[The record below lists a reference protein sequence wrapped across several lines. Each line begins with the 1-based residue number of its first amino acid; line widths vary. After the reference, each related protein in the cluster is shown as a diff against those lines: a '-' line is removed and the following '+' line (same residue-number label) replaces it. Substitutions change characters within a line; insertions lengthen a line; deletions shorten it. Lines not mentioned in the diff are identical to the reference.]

1 MKRILTLTLAAV
13 LVFLAAAPVS
23 AQDKTI
29 KRKVAIGRFTNE
41 TQYGKGLF
49 YDKENDPMRKQAL
62 DILSSKLAQS
72 GKFILLEREDLDV
85 LVAEVGTNMN
95 KIGADYIILGSIT
108 QYGRKNE
115 GHEQVFSST
124 KTQTVEAGVSVRLV
138 EAATG
143 LIIYSDEAK
152 GYAETTSKQT
162 LGIGGTAGFDAT
174 LSDKAISAALSQLV
188 ENIINK
194 CMDKP
199 WRSYLLAEDGGS
211 YIIGGGASQGLAV
224 GDKFNVYKKGRKV
237 KNPQTG
243 MEIELPGTLIG
254 VVTVQTMMGDTPET
268 EISFCSYSG
277 QDIDENHLEDY
288 YILDESAMKKLL
300 LFLSAALLLTG
311 CGVGSHTVVSG
322 RADEAGIVFFAD
334 KSLAIDVTIDKDT
347 YRVNTVKDSDFKS
360 KRNIKRTAENLIV
373 IKPGQHDVKV
383 RLRGETILT
392 QKIFVSAGD
401 TKVINL

>member
-1 MKRILTLTLAAV
+1 MKRIFTLLLAAV
-13 LVFLAAAPVS
+13 VVFLAAAPVS

-41 TQYGKGLF
+41 TQYGKGIF
-49 YDKENDPMRKQAL
+49 YDKDNDPMRKQAL
-62 DILSSKLAQS
+62 DILSAKLAQS

-85 LVAEVGTNMN
+85 LVAETGPNMN

-108 QYGRKNE
+108 EFGRKNE

-138 EAATG
+138 DAATG

-152 GYAETTSKQT
+152 GYAETTTKQT
-162 LGIGGTAGFDAT
+162 LGIGGSAGFDAT

-194 CMDKP
+194 CLDKP

-211 YIIGGGASQGLAV
+211 YVIAGGASQGLAV

-254 VVTVQTMMGDTPET
+254 VVTVQTCLGDTPET

-277 QDIDENHLEDY
+277 QDIDETHLEDY
-288 YILDESAMKKLL
+288 YILDE
-300 LFLSAALLLTG
+300 
-311 CGVGSHTVVSG
+311 
-322 RADEAGIVFFAD
+322 
-334 KSLAIDVTIDKDT
+334 
-347 YRVNTVKDSDFKS
+347 
-360 KRNIKRTAENLIV
+360 
-373 IKPGQHDVKV
+373 
-383 RLRGETILT
+383 
-392 QKIFVSAGD
+392 
-401 TKVINL
+401 

>member
-1 MKRILTLTLAAV
+1 MKKIFSMMLVVALAV
-13 LVFLAAAPVS
+13 LAAAPVS
-23 AQDKTI
+23 AQEKTI

-85 LVAEVGTNMN
+85 LVAEAGPNMN

-108 QYGRKNE
+108 EFGRKNE

-152 GYAETTSKQT
+152 GFAETTSKQT
-162 LGIGGTAGFDAT
+162 LGLGGSAGFDAT

-199 WRSYLLAEDGGS
+199 WRSYLLAEDNGS
-211 YIIGGGASQGLAV
+211 YIISGGTSQGLAV

-254 VVTVQTMMGDTPET
+254 VVTVQMCIGDTPET

-277 QDIDENHLEDY
+277 QDIDEDHLEDY
-288 YILDESAMKKLL
+288 YILDE
-300 LFLSAALLLTG
+300 
-311 CGVGSHTVVSG
+311 
-322 RADEAGIVFFAD
+322 
-334 KSLAIDVTIDKDT
+334 
-347 YRVNTVKDSDFKS
+347 
-360 KRNIKRTAENLIV
+360 
-373 IKPGQHDVKV
+373 
-383 RLRGETILT
+383 
-392 QKIFVSAGD
+392 
-401 TKVINL
+401 